1 MIDNMAAIR
10 LGVFLT
16 ILVLMMSLELLF
28 PARTQS
34 KSPQT
39 ASMAT
44 RWLGNFGLLI
54 ISSVIARLILPLGLA
69 GFALYVSAQQ
79 WGLLHYLSLPL
90 WLNIGV
96 SVLLLDMLI
105 YWQHRLFHRIPLLW
119 RLHKVHHADR
129 HVDSSTALRFHP
141 IEIIA
146 SLGIKAIAIVALGI
160 PAEAVIVFEIL
171 LNGFAIFNHA
181 NIRLPAKVE
190 KLARLVLVTQ
200 VLHRIHH
207 SQIMA
212 ESNSNFGFSIIWWDK
227 IFGTYT
233 AKASKPDNQIDIGLT
248 QYPNAKQNA
257 WLSGLLWMPFSNNKK

>member
-1 MIDNMAAIR
+1 MIDDMVTIR

-16 ILVLMMSLELLF
+16 ILALMMSLEALF
-28 PARTQS
+28 PAR
-34 KSPQT
+34 KLINSPQS

-44 RWLGNFGLLI
+44 RWLGNFGLLV
-54 ISSVIARLILPLGLA
+54 ISSVIARLILPIGLA
-69 GFALYVSAQQ
+69 GFALYASAQQ

-90 WLNIGV
+90 WLYIGV

-105 YWQHRLFHRIPLLW
+105 YWQHRLFHRIPVLW

-146 SLGIKAIAIVALGI
+146 SLGIKAVAIVLFGL
-160 PAEAVIVFEIL
+160 PAEAVILFEIL

-181 NIRLPAKVE
+181 NIRLPANIE

-207 SQIMA
+207 SQLMI

-227 IFGTYT
+227 LFGTYT
-233 AKASKPDNQIDIGLT
+233 AQASKPDNQIDIGLT

-257 WLSGLLWMPFSNNKK
+257 WLGGLLWMPFSNKK